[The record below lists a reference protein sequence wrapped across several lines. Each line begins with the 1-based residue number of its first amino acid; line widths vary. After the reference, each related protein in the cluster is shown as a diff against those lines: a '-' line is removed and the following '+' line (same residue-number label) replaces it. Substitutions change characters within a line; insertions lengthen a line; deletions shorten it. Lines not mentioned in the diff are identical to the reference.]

1 MIPVSGEYLV
11 FETSDAMSQFMV
23 DRWKEISSGA
33 AEEKGYF
40 VAALSGGKTPVGFY
54 RRLSSV
60 KGLDWNR
67 TYLFLVD
74 ERFVPWEDA
83 ESNYGMLKETLLN
96 RISIPPGNVHP
107 IVTGTSSPIASAEK
121 YEGELRAFFRLPE
134 GGIPEFDIILLGLG
148 EDGHTAS
155 LFPGTEALKEL
166 DRLVVPVKL
175 GAAIHERI
183 TVTLP
188 VINNARNVFF
198 LVSGRRKK
206 VVMRKLRQGHDRTLP
221 ASMVNPQDGKLS
233 FLMDKEA
240 AG

>member
-1 MIPVSGEYLV
+1 MSPVSGEYLV
-11 FETSDAMSQFMV
+11 FETTDAMSQFMA
-23 DRWKEISSGA
+23 DKWKEISSGA
-33 AEEKGYF
+33 TEEKGSF
-40 VAALSGGKTPVGFY
+40 TAALSGGKTPVGFY

-60 KGLDWNR
+60 EGLDWNR

-74 ERFVPWEDA
+74 ERFVPWENV
-83 ESNYGMLKETLLN
+83 ESNYGMLKETLLD
-96 RISIPPGNVHP
+96 RISIPPRNVHP
-107 IVTGTSSPIASAEK
+107 IVTKTSSPIASAEQ

-134 GGIPEFDIILLGLG
+134 GGIPEFDIIILGIG

-155 LFPGTEALKEL
+155 LFPGAGALKEP
-166 DRLVVPVKL
+166 DRLVVQVKL
-175 GAAIHERI
+175 GAAVHERI

-188 VINNARNVFF
+188 VINSARNVFF

-221 ASMVNPQDGKLS
+221 ASMVNPQKGNLS
-233 FLMDKEA
+233 FLMDREA